1 MFLAGISP
9 AGFASISPS
18 QPGVGVLASNSRV
31 DWDALGPEA
40 LFLGFPCFE
49 LARIRMLLGAA
60 GMEEERKLVM
70 MGRERD
76 QFPAGMRVLAVD
88 DDPVCLKVLEILL
101 RRCRYHGEHLLDH
114 PHCLL
119 LYYYYLQLIVLS
131 LEI

>member
-1 MFLAGISP
+1 MFSAGISS
-9 AGFASISPS
+9 AIRFNF
-18 QPGVGVLASNSRV
+18 ASNSRV
-31 DWDALGPEA
+31 DWDALG
-40 LFLGFPCFE
+40 FPCFE
-49 LARIRMLLGAA
+49 LARIGMLLGAA
-60 GMEEERKLVM
+60 GMEEEKKLVM